1 MNDFGHIQLGLRGKL
16 PPVPRGFGG
25 KRHRSKNINAPLA
38 HGMDVSGAASSASK
52 MNRLVG
58 TRARA
63 ASWVWVPGEGWV
75 KWVDIERQ
83 VEKAHLDWRQKKAM
97 QGIKVFDGHEARAA
111 EIEAAVMRRGRS
123 AA

>member
-1 MNDFGHIQLGLRGKL
+1 MNDFSDIKLGMRGKL
-16 PPVPRGFGG
+16 PPVPRV

-38 HGMDVSGAASSASK
+38 PGMDVSGAASSASK

-58 TRARA
+58 TRPRA
-63 ASWVWVPGEGWV
+63 AAWVWVPGEGWV

-83 VEKAHLDWRQKKAM
+83 VERAHLDWRQKKAM

-111 EIEAAVMRRGRS
+111 EIEDAVMRRGRR